1 MHVNAIIAPCC
12 RALQHFCLLQN
23 QNVME
28 MAYLS
33 RQNNNCSA
41 ASEASASG
49 SGATTS
55 GDEATHPSPSKVNAS
70 EAKSWRVMTPHKAAE
85 ENYV

>member
-1 MHVNAIIAPCC
+1 MHVNAIIAPICK
-12 RALQHFCLLQN
+12 ALKHFCLLQN

-33 RQNNNCSA
+33 RQNNNCST

-49 SGATTS
+49 SGASTS

-70 EAKSWRVMTPHKAAE
+70 EAKSWRVMAPNKAAE

>member
-1 MHVNAIIAPCC
+1 MVIILCC
-12 RALQHFCLLQN
+12 RLFQHSDLLQN

-33 RQNNNCSA
+33 RQNNNCSTVR
-41 ASEASASG
+41 EASASG
-49 SGATTS
+49 SSSSASGAS
-55 GDEATHPSPSKVNAS
+55 GDERPQPSPSKVNAS
-70 EAKSWRVMTPHKAAE
+70 EAKSWRVIAPNKAAE

>member
-1 MHVNAIIAPCC
+1 MIIVYCC
-12 RALQHFCLLQN
+12 RIFQSSDLLQN

-33 RQNNNCSA
+33 RQNNNCSTVR
-41 ASEASASG
+41 EASASG
-49 SGATTS
+49 SSSGAS
-55 GDEATHPSPSKVNAS
+55 GDERPQPSPSKVNAS
-70 EAKSWRVMTPHKAAE
+70 EAKSWRVIAPNKAAE

>member
-1 MHVNAIIAPCC
+1 
-12 RALQHFCLLQN
+12 
-23 QNVME
+23 ME

-41 ASEASASG
+41 GSEASSSG
-49 SGATTS
+49 SGAGVS
-55 GDEATHPSPSKVNAS
+55 GDEGTQPSPSKVIVS
-70 EAKSWRVMTPHKAAE
+70 EAKSWRVMAPDKTAE